1 TTTSTEST
9 TTTTESTTTTTTKST
24 TTTTTKKKPAAV
36 TTGKTQNPPKTGD
49 NGIMFAITITALA
62 ATAAYVTRS
71 RKKEDE
77 E

>member
-1 TTTSTEST
+1 
-9 TTTTESTTTTTTKST
+9 
-24 TTTTTKKKPAAV
+24 
-36 TTGKTQNPPKTGD
+36 
-49 NGIMFAITITALA
+49 MFAITITALA